1 MSSTSARVELA
12 IGEAS
17 RALLGVLGQP
27 RVSLALLALSIASV
41 ASSLAWSVLGDVERA
56 SRFATSAA
64 CWAIALALLAD
75 AVVAAARLVAEQRA
89 GRTRPIAV
97 QARALLRAAQ
107 GAWALAL
114 VASMLFRSGFELRVA
129 EGEEFTGE
137 PDQFV
142 GSDPPR
148 PWSPGPFPARFTV
161 EDVRIPER
169 GSDREAH
176 PTVRVRMA
184 DGAGVIA
191 SRRRPIWFGAGRL
204 LVPVRAGWALRYEV
218 LAAGGEVL
226 ESAIAK
232 LDLRAGAVDS
242 IRFTSVPYRAFLVLA
257 PEQPP
262 DASGPALTTTIY
274 RWKLAVADASL
285 APGVPIAFDGLR
297 LRFPEARR
305 WATFRMVS
313 DPGIA
318 LALAAALLGAC
329 GVGVLVLARW
339 RPAPPVA
346 G

>member
-17 RALLGVLGQP
+17 RALLRLLGQP

-75 AVVAAARLVAEQRA
+75 AVVAAARLVSEQRA

-97 QARALLRAAQ
+97 QARELGGRALLRAAQ

-114 VASMLFRSGFELRVA
+114 VASMLFRSGFEIRVA
-129 EGEEFTGE
+129 EGEEFTGNA
-137 PDQFV
+137 DQFV

-161 EDVRIPER
+161 KGVRIPER
-169 GSDREAH
+169 GSDREAR
-176 PTVRVRMA
+176 PTVRIRMA
-184 DGAGVIA
+184 DGTWAIA

-204 LVPVRAGWALRYEV
+204 LLPVRAGWALRYEV
-218 LAAGGEVL
+218 LAASGEIL
-226 ESAIAK
+226 EGAIAK
-232 LDLRAGAVDS
+232 LDLGAGAVDS
-242 IRFTSVPYRAFLVLA
+242 IRFTTVPYRAFLVLA

-262 DASGPALTTTIY
+262 DATGPALTTTIY
-274 RWKLAVADASL
+274 RWKLAVAAGSI

-305 WATFRMVS
+305 WAIFRMVS
-313 DPGIA
+313 DPGIP
-318 LALAAALLGAC
+318 LALVAALLAAC
-329 GVGVLVLARW
+329 GAGVQVLVRGW
-339 RPAPPVA
+339 RD
-346 G
+346 